1 PRDAPI
7 SVSPRWRPLAVP
19 AAVAPAVASGTLQG
33 ERSAQAT
40 LAAWQRYRH
49 ACELRLRL
57 DPPAPGPV
65 CNRSFDMYVCWGD
78 APPNSTATVP
88 CPWYLPWHHR
98 VQGGVV
104 ARRCGP
110 DGQWVT
116 DGTGRPWRDHSQCED
131 LEQEQPLQD
140 VPCCVTTCRAV
151 SPRAVPFYVT
161 PLYTVPCHVTPCRAI
176 W

>member
-1 PRDAPI
+1 MVVTPWHCPHGGGPGGGIVPLAGRALGPGDAGG
-7 SVSPRWRPLAVP
+7 VAAVP
-19 AAVAPAVASGTLQG
+19 ARLRAAPAPRPPGVGGDTN
-33 ERSAQAT
+33 T
-40 LAAWQRYRH
+40 
-49 ACELRLRL
+49 
-57 DPPAPGPV
+57 DPHPPPGPV

-131 LEQEQPLQD
+131 LEQEQPLQ
-140 VPCCVTTCRAV
+140 VGAAT
-151 SPRAVPFYVT
+151 
-161 PLYTVPCHVTPCRAI
+161 
-176 W
+176 